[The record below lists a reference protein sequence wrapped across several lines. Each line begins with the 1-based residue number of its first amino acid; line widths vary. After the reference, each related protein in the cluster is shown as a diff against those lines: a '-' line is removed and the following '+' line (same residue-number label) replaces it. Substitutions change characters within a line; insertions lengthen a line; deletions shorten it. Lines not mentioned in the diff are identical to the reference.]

1 VKEGAIIPMGPLMQ
15 YVDEFETNE
24 IELRIS
30 PFCQDGKIEL
40 NIPVNG
46 ETIKVEYIALRGEHT
61 VQIEKCEI
69 NFSVIVLGNEE
80 ITLA

>member
-1 VKEGAIIPMGPLMQ
+1 MGPLMQ
-15 YVDEFETNE
+15 YVDEFVTND
-24 IELRIS
+24 IELRIA
-30 PFCQDGKIEL
+30 PFCQDGKTEF
-40 NIPVNG
+40 NIPVND
-46 ETIKVEYIALRGEHT
+46 ETIKVKYIALKREHT